1 MASSYRIE
9 YRADVL
15 QICMPVFEGLFD
27 PDDENIIMNVLYLLS
42 SVHAL
47 AKLRLHTDATLTSL
61 LQLSI
66 RFGNALRL
74 FHTEVCHKYETKELH
89 EEAQKRMRRELSE
102 RMGEESSTSKK
113 TRRGVTEKKFSMLR
127 PKLHFL
133 GDYVRCILQFG
144 TTDSYST
151 AIVSAIFAKKDNI

>member
-1 MASSYRIE
+1 
-9 YRADVL
+9 
-15 QICMPVFEGLFD
+15 MPVFGGLFD
-27 PDDENIIMNVLYLLS
+27 PDDENIIMNVLYPLP

-47 AKLRLHTDATLTSL
+47 AKLRLHTDAILTSL
-61 LQLSI
+61 MQMAI

-74 FHTEVCHKYETKELH
+74 FHTEVCHKYETKGLH
-89 EEAQKRMRRELSE
+89 QEARKRMRREVSE
-102 RMGEESSTSKK
+102 HVGEELSKSKK

-127 PKLHFL
+127 PKLLFL

-151 AIVSAIFAKKDNI
+151 AIVRSNSLKKDKF

>member
-1 MASSYRIE
+1 
-9 YRADVL
+9 
-15 QICMPVFEGLFD
+15 MPVFEGLFD
-27 PDDENIIMNVLYLLS
+27 PEDEDIIMNVLYLLS

-61 LQLSI
+61 MQMTI

-74 FHTEVCHKYETKELH
+74 FHTDVCHKYETKELH
-89 EEAQKRMRRELSE
+89 EEAQKRMRREVSE
-102 RMGEESSTSKK
+102 HMGEGLNTSKK
-113 TRRGVTEKKFSMLR
+113 TRQRTIEKKFSMLR

-151 AIVSAIFAKKDNI
+151 AIVSVNLPIQVTF